1 MTLPIASCV
10 LKLDDEAVRVAV
22 GLRLGLNLCVPRQCE
37 CGAPFDGRGTHS
49 FVCKQAPREASR
61 HHAEML
67 GRKGVFFSW
76 RSRQTDRQ
84 TDRQTAVKTL
94 PLRLPSVG
102 VGINFHVMC
111 S

>member
-84 TDRQTAVKTL
+84 TDKR
-94 PLRLPSVG
+94 R
-102 VGINFHVMC
+102 
-111 S
+111 